1 MSSRKKRRQL
11 RKQSNP
17 MYRLEGLEVEFT
29 SGAWEGYR
37 VLLLKRNIKGT
48 WEICRFSWGWEYETA
63 TDNDIINYSK
73 DVRMLMRDIRLD
85 NLLN

>member
-17 MYRLEGLEVEFT
+17 MYILEGLEVEFT
-29 SGAWEGYR
+29 SGPCEGHR
-37 VLLLKRNIKGT
+37 VLLLKRNIKELG
-48 WEICRFSWGWEYETA
+48 TA
-63 TDNDIINYSK
+63 TDNDIINYSN
-73 DVRMLMRDIRLD
+73 DVRMLMRDVRLD